1 VSFSR
6 RQVLSAAGVAGA
18 ALASN
23 RLLSASSAAAT
34 TPLPPPATSGIDHIV
49 VVMMENR
56 SFDHFLGWMPGANGQ
71 QAGLWFQDR
80 YGAWRSTWHTNRFD
94 TCGFNDPD
102 HSFEGGRIELNGGAC
117 DGWLRAGLNDLAS
130 ISYYEQADLP
140 FFGQAAP
147 QWTVFDNYYAAV
159 MAETYPN
166 RFYQHCAQT
175 PELHNSTSTVTTPTI
190 WDSLAK
196 AGVSGKYYFG
206 DIPFLALW
214 GTKYLSISSPFATFL
229 ADAAAG
235 QLPAVSFI
243 DPRFEDESS
252 GTSQD
257 DHPHADIRAGE
268 AFLNQVYQAVTTSP
282 NWSRTALIINFDEW
296 GGFYDHVVPPVATA
310 DVAPSVT
317 AQRGFRVPC
326 MMISPYAP
334 RGVVNH
340 GLYDHT
346 SILKMIEWRFGLS
359 ALTPRDNAANNLA
372 NALDFTR
379 APNLTAPT
387 YDVPTFVTTGCD
399 ASVTASGDGP
409 EADEWSSLKITAKQ
423 NGWTV

>member
-1 VSFSR
+1 
-6 RQVLSAAGVAGA
+6 
-18 ALASN
+18 
-23 RLLSASSAAAT
+23 
-34 TPLPPPATSGIDHIV
+34 
-49 VVMMENR
+49 
-56 SFDHFLGWMPGANGQ
+56 
-71 QAGLWFQDR
+71 
-80 YGAWRSTWHTNRFD
+80 
-94 TCGFNDPD
+94 
-102 HSFEGGRIELNGGAC
+102 FEGGRIELNGGAC
-117 DGWLRAGLNDLAS
+117 DGWLRAGLNDAAS
-130 ISYYEQADLP
+130 ISYYQQADLP

-147 QWTVFDNYYAAV
+147 QWTVFDNYFAAV

-206 DIPFLALW
+206 DVPFLALW

-296 GGFYDHVVPPVATA
+296 GGFYDHVAPPVATA
-310 DVAPSVT
+310 DVSSVT

-326 MMISPYAP
+326 MMISPFAP

-340 GLYDHT
+340 DLYDHT
-346 SILKMIEWRFGLS
+346 SILKMIEWRFGLP
-359 ALTPRDNAANNLA
+359 ALTPRDDAANNLA
-372 NALDFTR
+372 NALDFTN
-379 APNLTAPT
+379 APNLKAPI
-387 YDVPTFVTTGCD
+387 YNVPSFVTAGCD
-399 ASVTASGDGP
+399 VGVTASVDGP
-409 EADEWSSLKITAKQ
+409 ESDEWSALKISAKQ
-423 NGWTV
+423 NGWTL

>member
-1 VSFSR
+1 MNFSR
-6 RQVLSAAGVAGA
+6 RQVLSAAGAVGATVTAG
-18 ALASN
+18 
-23 RLLSASSAAAT
+23 RLLGSGPASAAT
-34 TPLPPPATSGIDHIV
+34 SLPAPAASGIDHIV

-56 SFDHFLGWMPGANGQ
+56 SFDHFLGWMPGANGKQ
-71 QAGLWFQDR
+71 EGLWFQDR
-80 YGAWRSTWHTNRFD
+80 YGSWRSTWHAQRFD
-94 TCGFNDPD
+94 TCGYNDPD

-117 DGWLRAGLNDLAS
+117 DGWLRAGLNDIAS
-130 ISYYEQADLP
+130 ISYYQQADLP

-190 WDSLAK
+190 WDNLAA

-214 GTKYLSISSPFATFL
+214 GSKYLSISSPFATFL

-296 GGFYDHVVPPVATA
+296 GGFYDHVAPPVASA
-310 DVAPSVT
+310 DVSPVT

-326 MMISPYAP
+326 MLISPYAP

-340 GLYDHT
+340 DLYDHT
-346 SILKMIEWRFGLS
+346 SILKMIEWRFGLP
-359 ALTPRDNAANNLA
+359 ALTARDNAANNLA
-372 NALDFTR
+372 NALDFSR
-379 APNLTAPT
+379 APNPVAPT
-387 YDVPTFVTTGCD
+387 YSVPTFVTTGCD
-399 ASVTASGDGP
+399 AGVTASANGP
-409 EADEWSSLKITAKQ
+409 ESDEWAALKVVAQK